1 MSGAQGPKG
10 DRGPQ
15 GEQGVPGESVL
26 IGIAEEQ
33 VNRLIKAKS
42 VPRWWGRAL
51 TAGLLVLLIVAGFA
65 VSGYF
70 ANQRTARQ
78 LKADSI
84 TQCILGNQ
92 ERADLDKLLTK
103 ATAFQAGLTE
113 AALGQLIL
121 PLEGPHPSATIKAEA
136 AALEAQIK
144 ASADKSLGKFKGLR
158 DKALA
163 PRDCTAAY
171 SNAVPSP
178 SILPRTTSLDA
189 SSWQY
194 VELKNWDG
202 YCLSAANANAGTP
215 ARTYPCGSAHGLW
228 YNVSTGRITLE
239 GHANVAFGDTGGHL
253 VLKPMPANE
262 VQTNSTK
269 AGPGGYL
276 YDRVGFGSNGGI
288 YWHAGGNGQVTSL
301 TNTSSN
307 ADYWAFLG
315 YGSVTYA
322 RTVT

>member
-15 GEQGVPGESVL
+15 GEQGVPGESML
-26 IGIAEEQ
+26 IGIAEAQ

-42 VPRWWGRAL
+42 VPKWWGRAL
-51 TAGLLVLLIVAGFA
+51 TAGLLALLIVAGFA
-65 VSGYF
+65 VNGYF

-84 TQCILGNQ
+84 AQCLLGNAD
-92 ERADLDKLLTK
+92 RAALDKLLNE
-103 ATAFQAGLTE
+103 AGGFQAGLTE

-121 PLEGPHPSATIKAEA
+121 PLEGPHPSAKIKAEA

-144 ASADKSLGKFKGLR
+144 AHADKSLRKFKGLR
-158 DKALA
+158 DSALA

-171 SNAVPSP
+171 SNAAPSP
-178 SILPRTTSLDA
+178 STLPRTASLA
-189 SSWQY
+189 RSSWQY

-202 YCLSAANANAGTP
+202 YCLSAASANVGTP
-215 ARTYPCGSAHGLW
+215 ARTFPCGSAHGLW
-228 YNVSTGRITLE
+228 YNSATGRLTLE
-239 GHANVAFGDTGGHL
+239 GHANEAFGDSAGHL
-253 VLKPMPANE
+253 VLKSMPANR

-276 YDRVGFGSNGGI
+276 YDRLGFSTTGL
-288 YWHAGGNGQVTSL
+288 YWHAGGNGQITSL
-301 TNTSSN
+301 TNANSN

-315 YGSVTYA
+315 YSSTAAV